1 MDGIELTLSEAPSV
15 EKIVALLFMN
25 IIFATLTITILSPF
39 SFNTFSSQSPL
50 DIQVA
55 NAIKD
60 VISKH
65 TTSSLIMQ
73 GGDTKDSPSTTPN
86 TTISNSHCIS
96 FDSSNRTITVSC
108 SSARLSDVYNQLHDN
123 SILIKQSPLGTWFL
137 SANLVIS
144 KGATLNVESPD
155 TKWLKINSIRGASDS
170 DSKSSSS
177 SHSRSSAAY
186 IIDVLGGLKIHS
198 VKITSWDPTTNYY
211 AIINGS
217 RTGSGVFIFGA
228 PRPSIIVE
236 NNATGT
242 TDITNSEIA
251 YLGYEQ
257 GKHKGGSGLSY
268 YYGGDGSIIR
278 NNDIHHV
285 YFGLYTFGVG
295 HMIIE
300 NNIIRNSGHYGLDP
314 HTRTHDMVIRNNV
327 VYDNNGSGIICSLNC
342 YNILIENNRVHD
354 NAENGIDF
362 SRNMYNSIAKNNIV
376 YNEAQGIFVSQSH
389 NNQISNNTIS
399 YSTDGIYVNSGST
412 NNKMYDNTI
421 MNSKSHAI
429 LIKNASSTNAFYTN
443 KIVSANKQGLSIN
456 QDPTSKNN
464 TFTNNQIVSGGVASS
479 TPAEPSTETNTIKHP
494 HDKKNSI
501 K

>member
-1 MDGIELTLSEAPSV
+1 MAILFSLCHQTANSQFSLSPSFANRAGNTVERTDSHQAPSSS
-15 EKIVALLFMN
+15 EGN
-25 IIFATLTITILSPF
+25 TINP
-39 SFNTFSSQSPL
+39 
-50 DIQVA
+50 
-55 NAIKD
+55 
-60 VISKH
+60 
-65 TTSSLIMQ
+65 SSLHPQSTTASPDGCINYN
-73 GGDTKDSPSTTPN
+73 PST
-86 TTISNSHCIS
+86 
-96 FDSSNRTITVSC
+96 RKITVSC
-108 SSARLSDVYNQLHDN
+108 SSPARLTDIDNKLHDS
-123 SILIKQSPLGTWFL
+123 SILAKQSPNGVWFL
-137 SANLVIS
+137 SANLVIA
-144 KGATLNVESPD
+144 KGATFHIDSTD
-155 TKWLKINSIRGASDS
+155 TKWLKIS
-170 DSKSSSS
+170 SKVT
-177 SHSRSSAAY
+177 RTGVAKIAPAY
-186 IIDVLGGLKIHS
+186 IIDVHGSLKIDS

-211 AIINGS
+211 AVTNGS

-314 HTRTHDMVIRNNV
+314 HTGTHDMIIRNNV

-342 YNILIENNRVHD
+342 YNILIENNKVHD

-362 SRNMYNSIAKNNIV
+362 SRNMYNSIARNNLV
-376 YNEAQGIFVSQSH
+376 YNEGQGIFVSQSH
-389 NNQISNNTIS
+389 NNHVYNNTIS
-399 YSTDGIYVNSGST
+399 NSADGIYVNSGST
-412 NNKMYDNTI
+412 NNDIYDNSI

-429 LIKNASSTNAFYTN
+429 LANNGSSGNTFTSN
-443 KIVSANKQGLSIN
+443 KIVGTTSQELRIS
-456 QDPTSKNN
+456 QDSTSKNN
-464 TFTNNQIVSGGVASS
+464 IFYNNQITRSSIGGNETADPNPEAS
-479 TPAEPSTETNTIKHP
+479 NIKHKI
-494 HDKKNSI
+494 HK
-501 K
+501 